1 MDQIS
6 PAALR
11 KLSRELHALDNDPP
25 EGIKVIDNN
34 DTITDIQAWI
44 LGPGNCSRLKSKVNS
59 GKHMQLMRMHWSFS
73 IEGTPYDGGCFRLRI
88 QLSPD
93 FPDSPPKCK
102 ALKLRPMLT
111 ELTLTLASV

>member
-44 LGPGNCSRLKSKVNS
+44 LGP
-59 GKHMQLMRMHWSFS
+59 
-73 IEGTPYDGGCFRLRI
+73 EGTPYDGGCFRLRI

-93 FPDSPPKCK
+93 FPDSPPKCLFVTK
-102 ALKLRPMLT
+102 IFHPNVSKQGDICVSTLKKDWKPDLGLRHIL
-111 ELTLTLASV
+111 L